1 MEYLWKC
8 TSHPSVGGFLSADK
22 MIASFTPSS
31 PGDYTFSLEVRD
43 NAGQWS
49 TPDTVKVKVLPPNQA
64 PVVTLVRPLAGTVG
78 LVGEKLVVE
87 WTASDPN
94 SDQMRFTVEIYKD
107 KALLTRIA
115 NLPSAT
121 RNVTFNDSTIYF
133 PRGMPLELV
142 LTAREY
148 GTEDQLST
156 TVRSG
161 EFSIID
167 STTHP
172 PQQEEQKSNK
182 NLLIGLLVLLIVIA
196 IIGYIA
202 MSGRGGG
209 SKDAP
214 PRAPTETGVG
224 PAPDKAPGAPRR
236 GAVTRSVAAA
246 PMAAPMAAPKPK
258 AGPMTDPKGRL
269 LDCPQCGAPLDHDND
284 FGRPYCE
291 ECDKYF

>member
-1 MEYLWKC
+1 
-8 TSHPSVGGFLSADK
+8 
-22 MIASFTPSS
+22 
-31 PGDYTFSLEVRD
+31 
-43 NAGQWS
+43 
-49 TPDTVKVKVLPPNQA
+49 
-64 PVVTLVRPLAGTVG
+64 VG

-94 SDQMRFTVEIYKD
+94 NDQMRFTVEIYKD

-133 PRGMPLELV
+133 PRGMPIELV

-161 EFSIID
+161 EFSIVD

-172 PQQEEQKSNK
+172 PQQEPQKSNK

-196 IIGYIA
+196 IIGYLA

-209 SKDAP
+209 PEEAP
-214 PRAPTETGVG
+214 PRAPTEAGAATA
-224 PAPDKAPGAPRR
+224 PAKASSAPRR
-236 GAVTRSVAAA
+236 GAVTQSVAAA
-246 PMAAPMAAPKPK
+246 PMAAPVAAPKPK